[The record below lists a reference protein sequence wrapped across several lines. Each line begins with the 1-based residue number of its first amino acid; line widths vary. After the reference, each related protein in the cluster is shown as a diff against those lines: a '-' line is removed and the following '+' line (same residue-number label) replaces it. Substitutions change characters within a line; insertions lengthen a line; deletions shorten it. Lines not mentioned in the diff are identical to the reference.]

1 MNNKDKKLLWEA
13 YMSESTHSP
22 ENSCKDDEVFCNV
35 EKKCMPKDHKM
46 KKEVSEEG
54 TGSKDHEFNAP
65 HRKADRAKFEK
76 DPGFKSLQKKMQDD
90 HDLKTHRKKRKYG
103 GEKNDD
109 GVEET
114 FSTNSDDENYDTSTD
129 LLDQLV
135 NAELDNGATEL
146 PEAINNLISRL
157 KEKLRDSY
165 AAKAGGDLDHLR
177 GGEDASIDPD
187 YNKYM

>member
-13 YMSESTHSP
+13 YMSESIHSP
-22 ENSCKDDEVFCNV
+22 ENSCKDDEVFCDV
-35 EKKCMPKDHKM
+35 EKKCMPKGEESD
-46 KKEVSEEG
+46 KEVSEEG
-54 TGSKDHEFNAP
+54 TGSKDHEYDAP
-65 HRKADRAKFEK
+65 HRKADREKFSK
-76 DPGFKSLQKKMQDD
+76 DPAYQQLRKRHQDKAD
-90 HDLKTHRKKRKYG
+90 AKKRKR
-103 GEKNDD
+103 NDSDD

-114 FSTNSDDENYDTSTD
+114 FSTNSDDDNYDTSTD

-146 PEAINNLISRL
+146 PVAIENLIGRL

-165 AAKAGGDLDHLR
+165 AAIPGDDIDHLR
-177 GGEDASIDPD
+177 GGDDASTDPD